1 MEIEEK
7 AENPNSE
14 ENPNSDNNED
24 HEEITI
30 EKQKNPL

>member
-14 ENPNSDNNED
+14 ENPNANEE

>member
-7 AENPNSE
+7 PEKPNSE
-14 ENPNSDNNED
+14 ENPNEEQED

>member
-14 ENPNSDNNED
+14 ENPNED
-24 HEEITI
+24 DQEEHEEITI

>member
-14 ENPNSDNNED
+14 ENPKPNED